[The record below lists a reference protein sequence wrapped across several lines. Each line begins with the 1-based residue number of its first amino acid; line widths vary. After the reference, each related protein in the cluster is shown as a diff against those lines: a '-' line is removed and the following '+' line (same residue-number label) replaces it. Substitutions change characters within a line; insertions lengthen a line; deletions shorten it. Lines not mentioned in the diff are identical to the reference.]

1 MTTSISQQERI
12 RIMDEVIHEG
22 VRALDRSSEAED
34 FYAYWFSKNGISD
47 ESKKVEKFNN
57 RRLPDLPDFA
67 LVFFKKLCERN
78 DYAFADNGRFS
89 PSDYP
94 MGNNDKLLWINQKRT
109 IEMDVELLRK
119 KLRENESDQLVKDTY
134 AYGYYYS
141 NGLGLGISAVER
153 KQLKTI
159 YGHVDN
165 MVRIAKKLKDNEL
178 NKSIEAIQ
186 KYRSSLATENVD
198 EFIMYEKEHGS
209 ESRFF
214 NELFNLITNG
224 SSCIM
229 VRLNNDNERMKVHA
243 YPLFLRQTNNRWY
256 LLYLDVK
263 LLDDAMQ
270 QLKTGNQE
278 LLYELYSMCPMDQ
291 IQSVEEQPNKLPNK
305 LKGTALS
312 FFDHVFGVMRPRKE
326 DDQKPEKVT
335 FRVNSSNVFLIR
347 RFKYENMFPG
357 IIHTKTDTKYHYY
370 DAEFYITQDA
380 VNKVMSYIPILEVT
394 KGKTLKKEIQER
406 VKNIKH

>member
-1 MTTSISQQERI
+1 
-12 RIMDEVIHEG
+12 MDEVIHEG